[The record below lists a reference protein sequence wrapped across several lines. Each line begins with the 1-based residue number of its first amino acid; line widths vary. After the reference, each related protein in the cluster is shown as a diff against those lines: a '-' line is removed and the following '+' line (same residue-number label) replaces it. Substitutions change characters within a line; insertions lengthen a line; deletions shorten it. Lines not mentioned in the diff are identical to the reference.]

1 MHSLKED
8 TISEKYTLVLGE
20 NERQNTSTSK
30 MERNKLEVK
39 RKRERCS
46 RRREQNRRRRE
57 NKTSSVFFFSLFLH
71 EIKKRLS
78 MKQLETLFYVT
89 TNLPH
94 IPDQDG
100 LTKVFLYSH
109 GNSLQ

>member
-1 MHSLKED
+1 
-8 TISEKYTLVLGE
+8 
-20 NERQNTSTSK
+20 
-30 MERNKLEVK
+30 
-39 RKRERCS
+39 
-46 RRREQNRRRRE
+46 
-57 NKTSSVFFFSLFLH
+57 
-71 EIKKRLS
+71 